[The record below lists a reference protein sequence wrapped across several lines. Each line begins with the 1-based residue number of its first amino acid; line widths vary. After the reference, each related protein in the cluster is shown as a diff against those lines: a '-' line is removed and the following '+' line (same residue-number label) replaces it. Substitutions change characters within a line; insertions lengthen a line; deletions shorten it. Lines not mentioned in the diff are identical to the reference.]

1 VAPSDRSS
9 RRTTLTGRAAV
20 LALVVCALVVMLA
33 DPIRQYIA
41 QRSQIAGQRSANAAL
56 QREVDSLIAQQ
67 RLWSDPNYVRQQ
79 ARERLYY
86 VMPGETPFVVVGG
99 QGPARLAPGGPR
111 AAAGVTSGSAWYGRL
126 WSSVQQA
133 GSSAQP
139 AGSSAPQ
146 VGKGR

>member
-1 VAPSDRSS
+1 VARAGRSS

-20 LALVVCALVVMLA
+20 LALVLCALVVMLA
-33 DPIRQYIA
+33 DPIRQYVG

-56 QREVDSLIAQQ
+56 QREVDALTAQQ

-99 QGPARLAPGGPR
+99 QGTARSAPGGPR
-111 AAAGVTSGSAWYGRL
+111 AAPQAAAGSAWYGRL

-133 GSSAQP
+133 G
-139 AGSSAPQ
+139 
-146 VGKGR
+146 KGR